1 MSRNIQLLKN
11 TLIILFGKVCT
22 QLISYALLP
31 MYTTYLST
39 EEYGTVDLLI
49 TYITLVA
56 PVITLQIESALFR
69 YLIDT
74 RENKDGIDEI
84 ITNSIVTAMITSLIF
99 VLIFL
104 FFTSVIDFKYKLLFL
119 FGVIASAILSIMLQI
134 ARGIGDNLSYAISSS
149 ISGIMSVALNIFFIM
164 YLNMGVSGML
174 LATIISQILGSIYI
188 LIKNK
193 VYSNLKI
200 NYINKKTIKKLL
212 SYSLPL
218 VPNGLS
224 WWIISV
230 SDRTIVSIFLGT
242 AANGILAVANKFST
256 IVVNV
261 FAIFNLS
268 WTESVSIHIN
278 DEDSDK
284 YISNMTNLVFN
295 FFAFAGAML
304 VLLISLFFNFL
315 IGSNFSAAYM
325 YVPLLIFSSILNIA
339 QTLYGIIY
347 IGKKETK
354 KISSSVMVA
363 GIINLI
369 IDLLLIRFIG
379 IFASP
384 VSTIASMIY
393 LLIYRYKD
401 INRNMDIKFKKK
413 DILIIFIVFIFSNIV
428 YFLRNDVITIFALV
442 IVSVYF
448 LIFNR
453 SMVKI
458 ILNKVKR
465 RKEYR

>member
-1 MSRNIQLLKN
+1 M
-11 TLIILFGKVCT
+11 
-22 QLISYALLP
+22 
-31 MYTTYLST
+31 
-39 EEYGTVDLLI
+39 
-49 TYITLVA
+49 
-56 PVITLQIESALFR
+56 
-69 YLIDT
+69 
-74 RENKDGIDEI
+74 
-84 ITNSIVTAMITSLIF
+84 
-99 VLIFL
+99 
-104 FFTSVIDFKYKLLFL
+104 
-119 FGVIASAILSIMLQI
+119 
-134 ARGIGDNLSYAISSS
+134 
-149 ISGIMSVALNIFFIM
+149 
-164 YLNMGVSGML
+164 
-174 LATIISQILGSIYI
+174 
-188 LIKNK
+188 
-193 VYSNLKI
+193 
-200 NYINKKTIKKLL
+200 
-212 SYSLPL
+212 PL

-315 IGSNFSAAYM
+315 IGPNFSAAYM

-428 YFLRNDVITIFALV
+428 YFLRNDIITIFALV
-442 IVSVYF
+442 IVSVCF